1 MLESDLAM
9 HLSRVRLSRD
19 QEDIQVWGR
28 DDSGLFS
35 VNAAYEC
42 IAHPGRSSQNGVFS
56 YLWKIK
62 TFPSV
67 LTTTWRVLI
76 GRIPT
81 RENLSRRGVILNT
94 ILCAMCELKEET
106 CQHTFIECDAAQ
118 RVWVLCL
125 RWIGIV
131 SVQQNTILS
140 HFESF
145 YLPQLSSTQN
155 LFWKGV
161 WATTVAS
168 IWE

>member
-62 TFPSV
+62 TFPV
-67 LTTTWRVLI
+67 
-76 GRIPT
+76 
-81 RENLSRRGVILNT
+81 
-94 ILCAMCELKEET
+94 C
-106 CQHTFIECDAAQ
+106 
-118 RVWVLCL
+118 
-125 RWIGIV
+125 
-131 SVQQNTILS
+131 
-140 HFESF
+140 
-145 YLPQLSSTQN
+145 
-155 LFWKGV
+155 
-161 WATTVAS
+161 
-168 IWE
+168 